1 MFRRR
6 LSEGEALLFDEG
18 HESRM
23 GAAIHMFFVFL
34 PIAVIWLDAAGRVVD
49 TRLARPFR
57 PFYAPARPARYF
69 IEGEP
74 ALLEKVHAGDTLT
87 W

>member
-6 LSEGEALLFDEG
+6 LGEGEALLFDEG
-18 HESRM
+18 RESSM
-23 GAAIHMFFVFL
+23 GVAIHMFFVFF
-34 PIAVIWLDAAGRVVD
+34 PIAVVWLDAAGRVVD

-57 PFYAPARPARYF
+57 PYYAPARPARYF

-74 ALLEKVHAGDTLT
+74 ALLEKVHAGDMLT